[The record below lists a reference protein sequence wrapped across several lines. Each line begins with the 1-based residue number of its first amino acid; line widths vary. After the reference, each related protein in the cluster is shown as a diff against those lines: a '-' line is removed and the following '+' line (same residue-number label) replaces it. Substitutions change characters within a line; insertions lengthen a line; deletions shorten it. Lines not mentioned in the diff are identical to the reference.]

1 MNSFYELFFSTFFI
15 KTQIDRE
22 MMAAGGDGSG
32 GGAPNTKEMELITDG
47 LPEGVSVRGLEDAI
61 VAYQMLPPT
70 SAPITLQTLPI
81 VLGTP
86 EHQEST
92 DDNDADAIIAEQDD
106 ELAEEDGG
114 VGSAQASLSSDN
126 YAAELYQLE
135 PLQDCGKLLK
145 TIGPVALSEEE
156 SEYNVQCLKHIFPN
170 GCMVLQFNVV
180 NTIDSQLLRECKV
193 ELEFEEPDHWDVVA
207 TIPAPTVTYSQP
219 GKTYVRCQA
228 NNDEIGLECYQ
239 SSAITAELQFFQCE
253 CDPSTGE
260 ILDEEDE
267 GMDDQYPVESIEI
280 SPADFISKTI
290 VSNFRES
297 WKEMGNVS
305 DVLKI
310 IVLSLPSNIFIIV
323 KSYIYFFSSW
333 TLFFLLFYKH
343 TQVEERVETFELDTF
358 NDIQSAV
365 RDINLFYFFKFL

>member
-1 MNSFYELFFSTFFI
+1 
-15 KTQIDRE
+15 

-32 GGAPNTKEMELITDG
+32 GSGVDAPNTKEMELITDG

-86 EHQEST
+86 EHQESP

-156 SEYNVQCLKHIFPN
+156 RSV
-170 GCMVLQFNVV
+170 
-180 NTIDSQLLRECKV
+180 
-193 ELEFEEPDHWDVVA
+193 
-207 TIPAPTVTYSQP
+207 
-219 GKTYVRCQA
+219 
-228 NNDEIGLECYQ
+228 
-239 SSAITAELQFFQCE
+239 FFKKK
-253 CDPSTGE
+253 
-260 ILDEEDE
+260 
-267 GMDDQYPVESIEI
+267 
-280 SPADFISKTI
+280 ISK
-290 VSNFRES
+290 
-297 WKEMGNVS
+297 
-305 DVLKI
+305 
-310 IVLSLPSNIFIIV
+310 
-323 KSYIYFFSSW
+323 FF
-333 TLFFLLFYKH
+333 
-343 TQVEERVETFELDTF
+343 
-358 NDIQSAV
+358 
-365 RDINLFYFFKFL
+365 